1 MDDDSSYSES
11 ENSTQTGE
19 NIYTEEEDNT
29 TENESLEEQLFN
41 TSNVYIIQTGAENFK
56 KRKINEREED
66 QETDIRHRI
75 NKSHFSEKQK
85 TYLLDMLKNTNHHD
99 IAKTIKY
106 IERVL
111 KLPHAIKS
119 INPENLTVTQYMA
132 VLRAKLDKSIFGHN
146 ETKGE
151 IIDYISSIFSNPT
164 AKPKILALQSPA
176 GCGKCLGYGTPVM
189 MFDGST
195 KQVQDIEIGDELM
208 GDDSTKRSVMTLGSG
223 IDVMYKISHSLS
235 KKSYIV
241 NSEHI
246 LCLIAEDK
254 QLTTMTV
261 KEFLFLPKSLRTKFQ
276 GYSLPIEFKEK
287 KIKTPYILGYEYQD
301 EIPENVLNNSTNVRV
316 HYLAGMVR
324 KKGDRTGN
332 IIRMSFNEHRNS
344 FKNIVKLVN
353 SLGFDYNVMNGVIT
367 IIDRNN
373 YLSFPEKYKKDNMIF
388 KEELIVEKLDVGMY
402 YGFTIDCNNKFV
414 LGNYIVT
421 HNTKFV
427 RTLGDVLGLPFQ
439 QISLGGLTDASIL
452 TGHDLTYVSSKPGK
466 LYDAVSKS
474 KYLNGIIYLDECD
487 KIGNTD
493 SSKFMEINGVLTHL
507 LDKEQNNEFYDNYIG
522 TNFPID
528 LSNVLFVCSFN
539 HEHNMDS
546 IVLNR
551 MKVLKIKESSIKE
564 KIKIVKDFTIPEIS
578 KNLNICNF
586 KIEEDV
592 IKYVI
597 LHKCVYEP
605 GLRNI
610 NKAFETLFGK
620 LNTLIHLETATAL
633 ERMNITKDLVY
644 ENVVIKRDGAND
656 IIIDAGVVDKLIPRS
671 TRPAELMMYI

>member
-1 MDDDSSYSES
+1 MDGDSSYSES
-11 ENSTQTGE
+11 ENSTETGE
-19 NIYTEEEDNT
+19 HIYSEEEST
-29 TENESLEEQLFN
+29 TENESLEEQLLN
-41 TSNVYIIQTGAENFK
+41 SPNVYIIQTDNFK
-56 KRKINEREED
+56 KRKIDGEED
-66 QETDIRHRI
+66 QETDIRQRI
-75 NKSHFSEKQK
+75 NKSHFNEKQK
-85 TYLLDMLKNTNHHD
+85 TYLLDSLKHAGHHD
-99 IAKTIKY
+99 IGKTIKY

-111 KLPHAIKS
+111 KLPHVIKS
-119 INPENLTVTQYMA
+119 INPDNLTVIQYMER
-132 VLRAKLDKSIFGHN
+132 LRTKLDKSIFGHN

-151 IIDYISSIFSNPT
+151 IIDYISSIFSNPA
-164 AKPKILALQSPA
+164 AKPKILALQSPP
-176 GCGKCLGYGTPVM
+176 GCGKCLGYGTEVM

-195 KQVQDIEIGDELM
+195 KQVQDIEIGDEIM
-208 GDDSTKRSVMTLGSG
+208 GDDSTRRTVMTLGSG
-223 IDVMYKISHSLS
+223 IDMMYKISHSLS

-241 NSEHI
+241 NSDHI
-246 LCLIAEDK
+246 LCLVAETG
-254 QLTTMTV
+254 QCTTMSV
-261 KEFLFLPKSLRTKFQ
+261 KEFLFLPKSLRSKFK
-276 GYSLPIEFKEK
+276 GYSLAVEFKETK
-287 KIKTPYILGYEYQD
+287 VINPYILGYEYED
-301 EIPENVLNNSTNVRV
+301 EILENVLNNSTNIRI

-324 KKGDRTGN
+324 KRGEQTGN
-332 IIRMSFNEHRNS
+332 IVRLSFNEHKSN

-353 SLGFDYNVMNGVIT
+353 SLGFDNNVMNGVIT

-373 YLSFPEKYKKDNMIF
+373 YLMFPEKYKKDNMVF
-388 KEELIVEKLDVGMY
+388 EEELIVEKLDVGMY

-427 RTLGDVLGLPFQ
+427 RTLGDALGLPFQ

-487 KIGNTD
+487 KIGGVD
-493 SSKFMEINGVLTHL
+493 SGKFVEINGILTHL

-522 TNFPID
+522 NTFPID
-528 LSNVLFVCSFN
+528 LSNVFFVCSFN

-564 KIKIVKDFTIPEIS
+564 KIKIVKDFTIPEIC

-586 KIEEDV
+586 KIEEDI

-597 LHKCVYEP
+597 LHKCVHEP